1 MGRYVLPLMLAAFT
15 FTVAYAQEERPQG
28 PVTPEDLVKA
38 LVQAIRVGD
47 ETALKDLQP
56 DVAQDF
62 QKVKATA
69 LRFHEKKLKLE
80 KEWKEE
86 LEKRFADRKDD
97 RFSPPTDNKKPA
109 KLGTFVERLPE
120 YSAVI
125 VEKKVVDDNTVLLV
139 IESAMAKNE
148 DKQRSNWKAV
158 KVNGRWVLSTPE
170 MKQMLELY
178 QRWLASLAGTDDSHR
193 AMRQTLTDLKQGK
206 FTKYDDAEA
215 AWKKVS
221 EIKLKLAGDR
231 EFTMLPPGPRLPS
244 PDGRASTTTTI
255 EFRLADKLA
264 ANGLDAMKLPGS
276 TDTIYVARDAILT
289 HRDIQKVSS
298 QGDRA
303 TIIITFNEASQAKLK
318 QVLDKPEYRMLAVLA
333 DGKLIAAPLIDN
345 KITERLVIKG
355 VDRSYFDFI
364 SGK

>member
-15 FTVAYAQEERPQG
+15 FTAAYAQEERPQG
-28 PVTPEDLVKA
+28 PATPEELIKA
-38 LVQAIRVGD
+38 YVHAMRDGD
-47 ETALKDLQP
+47 ESSIETLLP
-56 DVAQDF
+56 DVARLH
-62 QKVKATA
+62 QKVKVFAQ
-69 LRFHEKKLKLE
+69 RMDEKLKLD
-80 KEWKEE
+80 KEWKQE

-97 RFSPPTDNKKPA
+97 RFSPPVDIQWPVKPKPIVTMRPEFTAVLIEKNAVDN
-109 KLGTFVERLPE
+109 
-120 YSAVI
+120 
-125 VEKKVVDDNTVLLV
+125 NTVQLV
-139 IESAMAKNE
+139 IETAESKLAEK
-148 DKQRSNWKAV
+148 RRV
-158 KVNGRWVLSTPE
+158 KWQATRVNNRWVLSVPE
-170 MKQMLELY
+170 MKQAADLY
-178 QRWLASLAGTDDSHR
+178 EKTMASLAGTDDSHR
-193 AMRQTLTDLKQGK
+193 AMRQTLADLQQGK
-206 FTKYDDAEA
+206 FTKYEDAEA

-231 EFTMLPPGPRLPS
+231 EFTLLPPGPRLPS

-264 ANGLDAMKLPGS
+264 ADGLDAMKLPGS
-276 TDTIYVARDAILT
+276 RDTIYVARDAILT

-303 TIIITFNEASQAKLK
+303 TTIITFNEASQAKLK

-345 KITERLVIKG
+345 KITERLIING

-364 SGK
+364 NGK